1 MGDPEFCEFLINRI
15 SESDLPAGIVNFE
28 ITETVVIKNIGNAT
42 ALIAALRNLGCEI
55 ALDDFGSG
63 LSSLTYLKA
72 LDVDYL
78 KIDGSFV
85 KGIVEDDIDR
95 LFVRSTIEIANHLGL
110 KTIAEYVEN
119 EAIRDTVA
127 TLGADYAQG
136 FGIHRPQELHSLL
149 DVEYKKTA

>member
-1 MGDPEFCEFLINRI
+1 MNKCTITNLLLDQ
-15 SESDLPAGIVNFE
+15 LPCTGILDSLAQE
-28 ITETVVIKNIGNAT
+28 IQLYKVASLAPSAWAVSGIGLLFDGIT
-42 ALIAALRNLGCEI
+42 ACPTTSRKKTSPI

-63 LSSLTYLKA
+63 LSSLTYLKT

-95 LFVRSTIEIANHLGL
+95 LLVRSTIEIANHLGL
-110 KTIAEYVEN
+110 KS
-119 EAIRDTVA
+119 
-127 TLGADYAQG
+127 
-136 FGIHRPQELHSLL
+136 PQELYSPL

>member
-1 MGDPEFCEFLINRI
+1 MFD
-15 SESDLPAGIVNFE
+15 GI
-28 ITETVVIKNIGNAT
+28 T
-42 ALIAALRNLGCEI
+42 ACPTTSRKKTSPI

-63 LSSLTYLKA
+63 LSSLTYLKT

-95 LFVRSTIEIANHLGL
+95 LLVRSTIEIANHLGL
-110 KTIAEYVEN
+110 KS
-119 EAIRDTVA
+119 
-127 TLGADYAQG
+127 
-136 FGIHRPQELHSLL
+136 PQELYSPL